1 MKSPRIRHIIWLLLL
16 WLMPGSFVV
25 MGQNVNEKSAQ
36 EAENV
41 QDTIAPRYSVRKTVP
56 GTLKDLSPHPAD
68 LQSPMNLR
76 TEAEYDAKTD
86 RYYIRTKL
94 GNTEI
99 GVPMVLTPEEYLD
112 WTLKQSMQSYYRQK
126 NGEQIGKGKEAFDF
140 MDMKF
145 NLGPAEKLFGPG
157 GVQIRTQGNA
167 ELSFGMTYKNVK
179 NPSLPESQRKTLG
192 FDFDEKI
199 NINVNGKVGD
209 KVNMNMNY
217 NTDATFDFDTKR
229 LKLKYEGKED
239 EIIKL
244 IEAGNVSMS
253 TNNSL
258 IRGASALFGI
268 RTDLQFGKLKLQAVI
283 SQQESEAKTVT
294 SRGGA
299 QTTTF
304 DFSADNY
311 EGNRHFF
318 LAHYFRDV
326 YDKNLA
332 QLPNILSGITINR
345 IEVWVTNKRNNY
357 DNPRNIV
364 ALTDLGE
371 AFHIGNTTAWSGVG
385 NPTNPSSNV
394 NAPANSA
401 NNLYAEMISSYAA
414 ARDIS
419 QVSNIMSTIPG
430 SEPGMDYEKIESAR
444 LLTSSEYTLNSKLGY
459 ISLKQTLQPD
469 EVLAVAF

>member
-86 RYYIRTKL
+86 KYYIRTKL

-217 NTDATFDFDTKR
+217 NTDATLDFDTKR
-229 LKLKYEGKED
+229 LKLK
-239 EIIKL
+239 
-244 IEAGNVSMS
+244 
-253 TNNSL
+253 
-258 IRGASALFGI
+258 
-268 RTDLQFGKLKLQAVI
+268 
-283 SQQESEAKTVT
+283 
-294 SRGGA
+294 
-299 QTTTF
+299 
-304 DFSADNY
+304 
-311 EGNRHFF
+311 
-318 LAHYFRDV
+318 
-326 YDKNLA
+326 
-332 QLPNILSGITINR
+332 
-345 IEVWVTNKRNNY
+345 
-357 DNPRNIV
+357 
-364 ALTDLGE
+364 
-371 AFHIGNTTAWSGVG
+371 
-385 NPTNPSSNV
+385 
-394 NAPANSA
+394 
-401 NNLYAEMISSYAA
+401 
-414 ARDIS
+414 
-419 QVSNIMSTIPG
+419 
-430 SEPGMDYEKIESAR
+430 
-444 LLTSSEYTLNSKLGY
+444 
-459 ISLKQTLQPD
+459 
-469 EVLAVAF
+469 

>member
-25 MGQNVNEKSAQ
+25 MGQNVNGESAQ

-401 NNLYAEMISSYAA
+401 NNLYAEMLSRYAA

-419 QVSNIMSTIPG
+419 QVSNIMSTIPD
-430 SEPGMDYEKIESAR
+430 PNPAWITK
-444 LLTSSEYTLNSKLGY
+444 K
-459 ISLKQTLQPD
+459 
-469 EVLAVAF
+469 

>member
-16 WLMPGSFVV
+16 WLMPSSFVV
-25 MGQNVNEKSAQ
+25 MGQNVNGENTQK
-36 EAENV
+36 AENV

-99 GVPMVLTPEEYLD
+99 DVPMVLTPEEYLD

-311 EGNRHFF
+311 EENRHFF
-318 LAHYFRDV
+318 LAHYFRDT
-326 YDKNLA
+326 YDKNLT
-332 QLPNILSGITINR
+332 QLPNILSGVTINR

-371 AFHIGNTTAWSGVG
+371 AFHIGNNTAWQGTG
-385 NPTNPSSNV
+385 N
-394 NAPANSA
+394 
-401 NNLYAEMISSYAA
+401 
-414 ARDIS
+414 
-419 QVSNIMSTIPG
+419 
-430 SEPGMDYEKIESAR
+430 
-444 LLTSSEYTLNSKLGY
+444 
-459 ISLKQTLQPD
+459 
-469 EVLAVAF
+469 

>member
-25 MGQNVNEKSAQ
+25 MGQNVNGESAQ

-68 LQSPMNLR
+68 LQSPMKLR

-86 RYYIRTKL
+86 KYYIRTKL

-99 GVPMVLTPEEYLD
+99 GVPMILTPEEYLD

-209 KVNMNMNY
+209 KVNVERSMMMNGRLDGHIVQGHVDQ
-217 NTDATFDFDTKR
+217 TATCVDIKDADGSWYFTFKYAFDKEMAKR
-229 LKLKYEGKED
+229 GYITVDKGSVTVN
-239 EIIKL
+239 
-244 IEAGNVSMS
+244 GVS
-253 TNNSL
+253 L
-258 IRGASALFGI
+258 
-268 RTDLQFGKLKLQAVI
+268 
-283 SQQESEAKTVT
+283 TVC
-294 SRGGA
+294 
-299 QTTTF
+299 
-304 DFSADNY
+304 
-311 EGNRHFF
+311 
-318 LAHYFRDV
+318 
-326 YDKNLA
+326 
-332 QLPNILSGITINR
+332 
-345 IEVWVTNKRNNY
+345 
-357 DNPRNIV
+357 
-364 ALTDLGE
+364 
-371 AFHIGNTTAWSGVG
+371 
-385 NPTNPSSNV
+385 NPTDDTFQVAIIPYTYEHTNFHTFVIGSIV
-394 NAPANSA
+394 NI
-401 NNLYAEMISSYAA
+401 EF
-414 ARDIS
+414 DI
-419 QVSNIMSTIPG
+419 IG
-430 SEPGMDYEKIESAR
+430 K
-444 LLTSSEYTLNSKLGY
+444 Y
-459 ISLKQTLQPD
+459 ISRMI
-469 EVLAVAF
+469 V

>member
-1 MKSPRIRHIIWLLLL
+1 M
-16 WLMPGSFVV
+16 
-25 MGQNVNEKSAQ
+25 
-36 EAENV
+36 
-41 QDTIAPRYSVRKTVP
+41 
-56 GTLKDLSPHPAD
+56 
-68 LQSPMNLR
+68 
-76 TEAEYDAKTD
+76 
-86 RYYIRTKL
+86 
-94 GNTEI
+94 
-99 GVPMVLTPEEYLD
+99 
-112 WTLKQSMQSYYRQK
+112 
-126 NGEQIGKGKEAFDF
+126 
-140 MDMKF
+140 
-145 NLGPAEKLFGPG
+145 
-157 GVQIRTQGNA
+157 
-167 ELSFGMTYKNVK
+167 K

-311 EGNRHFF
+311 EENRHFF
-318 LAHYFRDV
+318 
-326 YDKNLA
+326 
-332 QLPNILSGITINR
+332 
-345 IEVWVTNKRNNY
+345 
-357 DNPRNIV
+357 
-364 ALTDLGE
+364 
-371 AFHIGNTTAWSGVG
+371 
-385 NPTNPSSNV
+385 
-394 NAPANSA
+394 
-401 NNLYAEMISSYAA
+401 
-414 ARDIS
+414 
-419 QVSNIMSTIPG
+419 
-430 SEPGMDYEKIESAR
+430 
-444 LLTSSEYTLNSKLGY
+444 
-459 ISLKQTLQPD
+459 
-469 EVLAVAF
+469 